1 MIINKSYFFLL
12 IVFLFFSCGEDRTSE
27 YEQKT
32 NRNHWLLNIMK
43 EYYLWPESINED
55 NLNWKDYFSST
66 ADFLKKITKDD
77 DTWSWCSIDT
87 IEEDYHQRGY
97 FNHINSYG
105 LDFVIFSD
113 PTRATSRQFARVT
126 NVIKNSPAEKCG
138 LKRGDFIGYI
148 DGVKFSSSVAD
159 KLVNGKSHSLVV
171 YKLSINEDATEF
183 IWKSEETIQINKSE
197 YVEDIPIPISRIFS
211 VDDKQV
217 AYLMCNRLTS
227 GPEEKNTDSKEY
239 LTSLD
244 QNIHFLKS
252 YNPTIIILDFR
263 LCNYGNIEMA
273 NKLASYMLSP
283 TFSSD
288 IFAKIIYNEKRS
300 NENKIIYYDK
310 DALANAL
317 GVTDVFC
324 ITSEQT
330 QGAAEW
336 VIRALSASLGSDHV
350 YVIGTTTS
358 GQTVIT
364 EPIKSDY
371 CATLYPVVAYV
382 ADKNDN
388 YNYFSGII
396 PDYEINDVN
405 SVELFPYG
413 DTNEVVLSFILDEIA
428 NFF

>member
-1 MIINKSYFFLL
+1 
-12 IVFLFFSCGEDRTSE
+12 
-27 YEQKT
+27 
-32 NRNHWLLNIMK
+32 
-43 EYYLWPESINED
+43 
-55 NLNWKDYFSST
+55 
-66 ADFLKKITKDD
+66 
-77 DTWSWCSIDT
+77 
-87 IEEDYHQRGY
+87 
-97 FNHINSYG
+97 
-105 LDFVIFSD
+105 
-113 PTRATSRQFARVT
+113 
-126 NVIKNSPAEKCG
+126 
-138 LKRGDFIGYI
+138 
-148 DGVKFSSSVAD
+148 
-159 KLVNGKSHSLVV
+159 
-171 YKLSINEDATEF
+171 
-183 IWKSEETIQINKSE
+183 
-197 YVEDIPIPISRIFS
+197 
-211 VDDKQV
+211 
-217 AYLMCNRLTS
+217 
-227 GPEEKNTDSKEY
+227 
-239 LTSLD
+239 
-244 QNIHFLKS
+244 
-252 YNPTIIILDFR
+252 
-263 LCNYGNIEMA
+263 
-273 NKLASYMLSP
+273 MLSP